1 MARARGGGVLPT
13 CPEWTSDA
21 ACLRLPTHR
30 HTSMRVAFIDSGGG
44 GGASVL
50 IRGRANRRYSSAGG
64 NAACGAL
71 LPVEELYRVRLPH
84 NPYTGRGIVIGE
96 GKPENQAGRAGF

>member
-1 MARARGGGVLPT
+1 
-13 CPEWTSDA
+13 
-21 ACLRLPTHR
+21 
-30 HTSMRVAFIDSGGG
+30 MRVAFIDSGGVGG

-84 NPYTGRGIVIGE
+84 NPYTGRGVIIGE
-96 GKPENQAGRAGF
+96 GKPENQARQASETGLAS